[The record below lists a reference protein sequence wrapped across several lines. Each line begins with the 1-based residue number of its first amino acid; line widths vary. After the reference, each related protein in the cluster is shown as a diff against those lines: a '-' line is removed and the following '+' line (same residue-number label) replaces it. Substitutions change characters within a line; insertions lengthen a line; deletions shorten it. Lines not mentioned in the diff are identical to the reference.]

1 VLGLC
6 EIFVARTSRLFGS
19 MDGMLFVAFFFPLV
33 LCLGVVFSF
42 VGFLLALWAGFGAPI
57 GDFVGEKLQYVAV
70 PEWVSSL
77 IVTVLK
83 NPPFKAVGW
92 FVYPL
97 LLNSIC
103 LATVFGTYSLGNVLY
118 RSRGWKFNQPMKGGL
133 RFVLLQSMLWSTV
146 AVALVLPWLSLESI
160 GLLNHFGLVPESKKD
175 NSNSFGGLL
184 VCGAALGMLS
194 ESLVIVGLMAF
205 DDGSNKLSRD
215 AFRTL
220 ETGNWNWNKM
230 FGESSHTFWWMFIL
244 VQCSMVLYAGAL
256 AFLADEVKNNV
267 IQTMMLMV
275 FVALLA
281 VALALTN
288 AVGGKWRHGEDNF
301 HIIMPGRGGPIFML
315 FQGLG
320 WTSFAAVLL
329 VVISKL
335 FGITKDQYLS
345 LSEENLFVST
355 LFGKGIMVTAGVL
368 AIFSELFIAASL
380 LLFDPNKAGD
390 SSLLQTLDR
399 HDHSKKKKKAKEKAG
414 RKAKRTTKAD
424 KKEETELWEIERII
438 GKRPVRND
446 SSGSFEFLV
455 QWHQPAGKVTWVLS
469 GALFSRVERKRV
481 DEAISAYETHSAQ
494 YGNIS
499 DDETSTEVR
508 RSRKTA
514 RRRHRGRSKTP
525 KPGSR
530 KNEEKAY
537 EWEECE
543 DEMGNVF
550 YYCLTTGETAQTL
563 EA

>member
-1 VLGLC
+1 
-6 EIFVARTSRLFGS
+6 
-19 MDGMLFVAFFFPLV
+19 
-33 LCLGVVFSF
+33 
-42 VGFLLALWAGFGAPI
+42 
-57 GDFVGEKLQYVAV
+57 
-70 PEWVSSL
+70 
-77 IVTVLK
+77 
-83 NPPFKAVGW
+83 
-92 FVYPL
+92 
-97 LLNSIC
+97 
-103 LATVFGTYSLGNVLY
+103 
-118 RSRGWKFNQPMKGGL
+118 
-133 RFVLLQSMLWSTV
+133 
-146 AVALVLPWLSLESI
+146 
-160 GLLNHFGLVPESKKD
+160 
-175 NSNSFGGLL
+175 
-184 VCGAALGMLS
+184 
-194 ESLVIVGLMAF
+194 
-205 DDGSNKLSRD
+205 
-215 AFRTL
+215 
-220 ETGNWNWNKM
+220 
-230 FGESSHTFWWMFIL
+230 
-244 VQCSMVLYAGAL
+244 
-256 AFLADEVKNNV
+256 
-267 IQTMMLMV
+267 
-275 FVALLA
+275 
-281 VALALTN
+281 
-288 AVGGKWRHGEDNF
+288 
-301 HIIMPGRGGPIFML
+301 
-315 FQGLG
+315 
-320 WTSFAAVLL
+320 
-329 VVISKL
+329 
-335 FGITKDQYLS
+335 
-345 LSEENLFVST
+345 
-355 LFGKGIMVTAGVL
+355 MVTAGVL